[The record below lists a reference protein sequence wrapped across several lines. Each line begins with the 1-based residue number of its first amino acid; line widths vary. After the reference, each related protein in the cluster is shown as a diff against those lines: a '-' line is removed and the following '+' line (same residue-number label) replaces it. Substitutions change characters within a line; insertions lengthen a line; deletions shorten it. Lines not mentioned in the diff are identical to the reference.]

1 MKMFSPAKIN
11 LFLHVTGKRPDG
23 YHELF
28 TLMCRINLMDT
39 VMLDFHAQQT
49 SVSCAHPMVPEDQSN
64 LAFKAA
70 ATFYKSFGKDDGVG
84 ITIDKKIPVGGGLG
98 GGSSNAAAV
107 LMGLAPWQRFV
118 LSLFLFLDV
127 ALMGCMCL
135 LMAGK
140 VVPFR

>member
-1 MKMFSPAKIN
+1 
-11 LFLHVTGKRPDG
+11 
-23 YHELF
+23 
-28 TLMCRINLMDT
+28 
-39 VMLDFHAQQT
+39 MLDDLREQAMMQ
-49 SVSCAHPMVPEDQSN
+49 EDIEEPPRRAR
-64 LAFKAA
+64 LA
-70 ATFYKSFGKDDGVG
+70 
-84 ITIDKKIPVGGGLG
+84 GLAG
-98 GGSSNAAAV
+98 V